1 MARPYPF
8 SAEEREAVVAR
19 GMEAVQEA
27 QKTQTYLS
35 LGVPQLGNTFKQ
47 KVALSIS
54 KARPNASG
62 GPTQFST
69 AAFMPHGNVPSK
81 MDNGDGNRS
90 FSSCR
95 GKGNDDDDQTVVE
108 RIGKQISDVC
118 AKLRAHLVEFL
129 LLRQLCVN
137 VKTATEKANLILKQ
151 IPDLDQDILAS
162 EISDDEDESSD
173 EEEAY
178 NLKVSRCRRALR
190 AIKLP
195 TILAICAKTE
205 DAFLDNS
212 DKVKSIIKQIEK
224 LRVPGPGAPME
235 EALRRS
241 QEVQKLLNA
250 FGRISNF
257 VPLLANEEQTMK
269 DLFETAKNTAADHSD
284 GFDGNQKQLFA
295 EEMQKAKKAYDA
307 LLKHNLDNL
316 KQRFMEYCVK
326 MMNELLTPIMGE
338 RALLDNFFDNI
349 YHASYIPEKLGLKAV
364 DMELPYSQIKKLD
377 FLYTNEREKWGD
389 EFVAFEKWFEKRA
402 DEITSRQHI
411 LTTRKEFD
419 VEILKLRKYQFG
431 YQQRS
436 KLAEV
441 VKCPMTSSKLELLN
455 VYNEAI
461 GRTEMICKNLVQ
473 KGGQKD
479 DDQHEFKNWA
489 DIITSRQPI
498 LTMIKEF
505 NDRWIRQLEEA
516 ANCAMTSSKLELL
529 NEFKEAIKRAQMIC
543 KNLLQKCGQKIRAD
557 LITNRQHI
565 LTMIKEFNDRWIL
578 QLEEAAKCE
587 MTSSKLELLKELK
600 EAIKRA
606 QMICGNLLQKSG
618 QKDDDDQHES
628 KNRADEITSRQ
639 HILTMIKEFNDRW
652 IRQLEEAENCPMTS
666 SKLELLNE
674 FKEAIKRAQMIY
686 ENFLQKGGQKDDDQQ
701 LSFAELVE
709 KIMEDGGGFSA
720 VLKHMDESRLKAVNG
735 NLSKWL
741 IDSFNKFVQEFNKN
755 FKNFG
760 AEEIKEW

>member
-543 KNLLQKCGQKIRAD
+543 
-557 LITNRQHI
+557 
-565 LTMIKEFNDRWIL
+565 
-578 QLEEAAKCE
+578 
-587 MTSSKLELLKELK
+587 
-600 EAIKRA
+600 
-606 QMICGNLLQKSG
+606 GNLLQKSG